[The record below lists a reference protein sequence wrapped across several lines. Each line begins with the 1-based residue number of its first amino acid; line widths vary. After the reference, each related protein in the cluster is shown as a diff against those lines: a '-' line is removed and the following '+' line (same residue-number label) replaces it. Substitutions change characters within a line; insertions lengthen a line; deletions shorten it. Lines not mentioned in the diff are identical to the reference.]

1 MAKIPLSITEDYC
14 KDWKVWEGVREILQN
29 YIDAHDDGY
38 AGEVQYFPRTQKLVV
53 TNRNVVLDH
62 RVLLLGGTQGK
73 SASARGKHREGM
85 KIGLLA
91 LVRAGLEVSIYNG
104 SEVWRPAIE
113 LWNPTKK
120 DIAETDGEDVELP
133 ESPARILMVNTR
145 KLGVPRKDF
154 TVELEGLPPEVWEA
168 LRKRFLFITK
178 PNDAETVRVTNGR
191 ILLEEAYKGSIF
203 SRGIYVCTVE
213 DIECG
218 YDLDNLDLDR
228 DRRLVNAWDLRYKLS
243 NLWESVIRQDPERFS
258 KRLYK
263 MVKEN
268 TEEGKGLR
276 SYSSDAKL
284 VAVLRKEL
292 KEEHGGEDVVPVTNM
307 RDAEELERMG
317 LKPAIVDRGFKE
329 ILEKDGNTLERV
341 KEKQRRGV
349 KARVGLADLSLVER
363 TALTAWVGK
372 VTDLTNVVVVEFN
385 DPKVEVDLLAEEGI
399 LAVARSLLSAPSRSL
414 VDAVTYQEARRR
426 KCDVAQVFLDMLFPP
441 ETSAAPASPPPV
453 DDEEEAE
460 EDRWSAPV

>member
-14 KDWKVWEGVREILQN
+14 KDWRVWEGIREVLQN
-29 YIDAHDDGY
+29 AIDAHDDGH
-38 AGEVQYFPRTQKLVV
+38 EMDVQYFPRTKKLVV
-53 TNRNVVLDH
+53 TNKSVVLDH

-91 LVRAGLEVSIYNG
+91 LVRSGIEVTMYNG
-104 SEVWRPAIE
+104 PEVWRPAIE
-113 LWNPTKK
+113 LWNPTNK
-120 DIAETDGEDVELP
+120 DLTANEDAVELP

-145 KLGVPRKDF
+145 RLGVPREDF
-154 TVELEGLPPEVWEA
+154 TVEMEGLHPEVWEA
-168 LRKRFLFITK
+168 VKKRFLFITK

-243 NLWESVIRQDPERFS
+243 NLWESVIRQDPDRFS

-292 KEEHGGEDVVPVTNM
+292 KEEHGDDVVPVTNM

-317 LKPAIVDRGFKE
+317 LKPAIVDNGFKE
-329 ILEKDGNTLERV
+329 ILEKDGETLEQV
-341 KEKQRRGV
+341 KRRHGRSV
-349 KARVGLADLSLVER
+349 KTCYQLSDLSAVER
-363 TALTAWVGK
+363 TVLSTWVGK
-372 VTDLTNVVVVEFN
+372 VTDLANVVVVEFN
-385 DPKVEVDLLAEEGI
+385 DPKTEVDLKAEEGMLMVARNLFNTPPRHI
-399 LAVARSLLSAPSRSL
+399 VAAVA
-414 VDAVTYQEARRR
+414 YHEARRR
-426 KCDVAQVFLDMLFPP
+426 KCDVAQVFLDLLFPSEKP
-441 ETSAAPASPPPV
+441 SAPAVTETAPPPST
-453 DDEEEAE
+453 DD
-460 EDRWSAPV
+460 DKDPWSAPV